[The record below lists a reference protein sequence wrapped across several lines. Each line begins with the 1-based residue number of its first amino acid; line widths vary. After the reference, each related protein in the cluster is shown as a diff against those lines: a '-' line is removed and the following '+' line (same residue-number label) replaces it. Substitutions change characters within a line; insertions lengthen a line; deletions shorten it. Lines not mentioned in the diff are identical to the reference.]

1 MFAKGSETS
10 RHWQWNSVSNF
21 SEKWSSFPFT
31 DIVERCF
38 NQILGEGGP
47 FEVTTMFHTQ
57 KYFCP
62 YRDLSKYFFAKS
74 KTNKIVKCPDKTLF
88 ATKIDT

>member
-1 MFAKGSETS
+1 MRKVQRPLGIGSGIQSATFQRS
-10 RHWQWNSVSNF
+10 GVASLSQKLWNDVLI
-21 SEKWSSFPFT
+21 KYW
-31 DIVERCF
+31 ER
-38 NQILGEGGP
+38 GGP

-88 ATKIDT
+88 ATKIET